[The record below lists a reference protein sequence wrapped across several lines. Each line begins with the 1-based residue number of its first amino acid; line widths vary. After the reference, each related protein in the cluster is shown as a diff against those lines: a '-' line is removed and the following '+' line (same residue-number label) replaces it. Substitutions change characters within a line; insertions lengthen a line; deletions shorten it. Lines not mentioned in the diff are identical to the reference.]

1 VTPPEAEAPQPA
13 SFRTYTAHGHGCNF
27 CFVIPEWNMVLV
39 RMGTASVARTVKQ
52 EELWNGFFTRLADA
66 ML

>member
-1 VTPPEAEAPQPA
+1 
-13 SFRTYTAHGHGCNF
+13 
-27 CFVIPEWNMVLV
+27 MVLV

>member
-1 VTPPEAEAPQPA
+1 
-13 SFRTYTAHGHGCNF
+13 
-27 CFVIPEWNMVLV
+27 
-39 RMGTASVARTVKQ
+39 MGTASVARIVKQ

>member
-1 VTPPEAEAPQPA
+1 
-13 SFRTYTAHGHGCNF
+13 
-27 CFVIPEWNMVLV
+27 MVLV

-52 EELWNGFFTRLADA
+52 EELWNGFFARLADA